1 MKLDNVAKI
10 LQEKNNI
17 EILTHHYPD
26 GDTLGSAY
34 GLCKALQDIG
44 KNARVI
50 LSGKAAT
57 KFDYLKNG
65 VKENSFT
72 PDFIMSVDVAAPQL
86 LGDNEE
92 SYSNKIQLCIDH
104 HGSNSLGVEDSYID
118 ATAAST
124 CEIIFDLITLMNV
137 KITKEIA
144 NCLYTGVSTDT
155 GCFMYTNT
163 TAKTHMIAAKL
174 IECGAD
180 FAVINR
186 AMFETKTKQKLALER
201 MVYDTLDYYYDGK
214 LAIIYTTLAMQDKLN
229 LGDDT

>member
-1 MKLDNVAKI
+1 MTLILKKMRTKMKLDNVAKI

-155 GCFMYTNT
+155 GCFMYT
-163 TAKTHMIAAKL
+163 IPLQKL
-174 IECGAD
+174 I
-180 FAVINR
+180 
-186 AMFETKTKQKLALER
+186 
-201 MVYDTLDYYYDGK
+201 
-214 LAIIYTTLAMQDKLN
+214 
-229 LGDDT
+229 

>member
-1 MKLDNVAKI
+1 
-10 LQEKNNI
+10 
-17 EILTHHYPD
+17 
-26 GDTLGSAY
+26 
-34 GLCKALQDIG
+34 
-44 KNARVI
+44 
-50 LSGKAAT
+50 
-57 KFDYLKNG
+57 
-65 VKENSFT
+65 
-72 PDFIMSVDVAAPQL
+72 MSVDVAAPQL

-163 TAKTHMIAAKL
+163 TAKL
-174 IECGAD
+174 I
-180 FAVINR
+180 
-186 AMFETKTKQKLALER
+186 
-201 MVYDTLDYYYDGK
+201 
-214 LAIIYTTLAMQDKLN
+214 
-229 LGDDT
+229 